1 MTSASPA
8 GLRARRVAVLA
19 DVHGNATALAAV
31 LAELESEQPDLI
43 VHCGD
48 LTWGP
53 EPRETLAR
61 LEPWAERLR
70 CVRGNAD
77 RRLVELV
84 DDASVETTPREAWLV
99 DEHGTACAEAL
110 AAFPEQVVVEIAG
123 IGRAYFC
130 HGSPRSDEE
139 CVTAET
145 PVERLRD
152 ALVGVDAE
160 LVVTAHTHLQY
171 DRVAFDLRL
180 VNPGSVGMPYE
191 DESGAYWALLGPG
204 VELRRTEYDLEEAVR
219 RYRASGDPSTELMIE
234 LLVSPPTP
242 AEVIEDAERRVFAG

>member
-1 MTSASPA
+1 M
-8 GLRARRVAVLA
+8 LA

-31 LAELESEQPDLI
+31 LAEIEHERPDLI

-53 EPRETLAR
+53 EPRETLAL
-61 LEPWAERLR
+61 LEPWAGRLR

-84 DDASVETTPREAWLV
+84 DDAAVETTPREAWLV
-99 DEHGTACAEAL
+99 EQHGTAGAEVL
-110 AAFPEQVVVEIAG
+110 ARFPEQVVVEIAA
-123 IGRAYFC
+123 IGLAHFC

-139 CVTAET
+139 CITVDT

-152 ALVGVDAE
+152 ALADIDAA
-160 LVVTAHTHLQY
+160 LVATAHTHLQY
-171 DRVAFDLRL
+171 DRVALDLRL
-180 VNPGSVGMPYE
+180 INPGSVGMPYE
-191 DESGAYWALLGPG
+191 DERGAYWAMLGPD
-204 VELRRTEYDLEEAVR
+204 VELRRTEYDLDEAVR
-219 RYRASGDPSTELMIE
+219 RYGASGDPATELMVE
-234 LLVSPPTP
+234 LLLSPPTP